1 MPPDSPLRRNALL
14 HTEHLATTT
23 LTPMPGAPRQHPKS
37 QIRALTKSV
46 ETFGQMLPILIDTD
60 NRIISGH
67 ALWEVAKKL
76 GLAEVPVIVLSH
88 LSESQRRA
96 LVIADNRIAE
106 NAGWDDAML
115 KAEIAALH
123 EDAFDLDLLG
133 FAEEELGRLLDGL
146 DAEAGG
152 FGAAEGEQTSD
163 ASTETH
169 RATLAE
175 RFGIPPFSVLDARKG
190 WWQDRKRA
198 WIDLGIRSELGRG
211 EGATYGVADGVTEPG
226 LNHYRNRNSAA
237 PGGSPRPL
245 DRGWTGK
252 KDKPAHG

>member
-1 MPPDSPLRRNALL
+1 MLTIENWPIGRLIPYVRNARTHSEAQIAQIAGSIAEFGFVNPVLTGPDGVIVAG
-14 HTEHLATTT
+14 HGRVLA
-23 LTPMPGAPRQHPKS
+23 
-37 QIRALTKSV
+37 
-46 ETFGQMLPILIDTD
+46 GQ
-60 NRIISGH
+60 
-67 ALWEVAKKL
+67 KL

-106 NAGWDDAML
+106 NAGWDEAML

-133 FAEEELGRLLDGL
+133 FAEEELGHLLDRL
-146 DAEAGG
+146 DAETGG
-152 FGAAEGEQTSD
+152 DGTAEGEPSSD
-163 ASTETH
+163 ASAETG
-169 RATLAE
+169 RATLAG

-211 EGATYGVADGVTEPG
+211 EGATYGISDGVTEPG
-226 LNHYRNRNSAA
+226 LNHYRNRNNAA

-245 DRGWTGK
+245 DRGWTGRK
-252 KDKPAHG
+252 REAASG

>member
-1 MPPDSPLRRNALL
+1 MQPDLVVSTQPVAGLVPYAENARTHSPSQVAQIAASIAEFGFVNPVLIGADDVIIAGHGRV
-14 HTEHLATTT
+14 LA
-23 LTPMPGAPRQHPKS
+23 A
-37 QIRALTKSV
+37 
-46 ETFGQMLPILIDTD
+46 E
-60 NRIISGH
+60 
-67 ALWEVAKKL
+67 KL

-88 LSESQRRA
+88 LSDSQRRA

-106 NAGWDDAML
+106 NAGWDEAML

-146 DAEAGG
+146 DAEIGGEGAADGEPSAGG
-152 FGAAEGEQTSD
+152 SIEPQ
-163 ASTETH
+163 

-211 EGATYGVADGVTEPG
+211 EGATYGTADGVSEPG
-226 LNHYRNRNSAA
+226 LNHYRNRNTAA

-252 KDKPAHG
+252 KDKSAHG

>member
-1 MPPDSPLRRNALL
+1 MLAIETRPIARLIPYVRNARTHSGDQIAQIAGSIAEFGFVNPVLIGADDVIIAG
-14 HTEHLATTT
+14 HGRVLA
-23 LTPMPGAPRQHPKS
+23 A
-37 QIRALTKSV
+37 
-46 ETFGQMLPILIDTD
+46 E
-60 NRIISGH
+60 
-67 ALWEVAKKL
+67 KL

-115 KAEIAALH
+115 KAEIAASH
-123 EDAFDLDLLG
+123 ENDFDLDLLG
-133 FAEEELGRLLDGL
+133 FAEEELGRLLDG
-146 DAEAGG
+146 
-152 FGAAEGEQTSD
+152 AADGEPSSD
-163 ASTETH
+163 ASTETQ

-226 LNHYRNRNSAA
+226 LNYYRNRNNAA

>member
-1 MPPDSPLRRNALL
+1 MLEIETRPLGRLIPYVRNARTHSGDQIAQIAGSIAEFGFVNPVLIGADDVIIAG
-14 HTEHLATTT
+14 HGRVLA
-23 LTPMPGAPRQHPKS
+23 A
-37 QIRALTKSV
+37 
-46 ETFGQMLPILIDTD
+46 E
-60 NRIISGH
+60 
-67 ALWEVAKKL
+67 KL

-146 DAEAGG
+146 DADAGG
-152 FGAAEGEQTSD
+152 DGAAGGEQTSD
-163 ASTETH
+163 ASTETQ

-211 EGATYGVADGVTEPG
+211 EGATYGFAEPG
-226 LNHYRNRNSAA
+226 LNHYRNRNNAA

>member
-1 MPPDSPLRRNALL
+1 MKIESRPISQLIPYVRNARTHSGDQIAQIAGSIAEFGFVNPVLIGADDVIIAG
-14 HTEHLATTT
+14 HGRVLA
-23 LTPMPGAPRQHPKS
+23 A
-37 QIRALTKSV
+37 
-46 ETFGQMLPILIDTD
+46 E
-60 NRIISGH
+60 
-67 ALWEVAKKL
+67 KL

-106 NAGWDDAML
+106 NAGWDEAML

-146 DAEAGG
+146 DSDTDGDVAAGG
-152 FGAAEGEQTSD
+152 EPSSD
-163 ASTETH
+163 AATETG

-211 EGATYGVADGVTEPG
+211 EGATYGTADGVTEPG
-226 LNHYRNRNSAA
+226 LNHYRNRNNAA